1 MRNPQSQGELEQSL
15 ISVSREVRKSTP
27 QYQTSGLPL
36 IPGRR
41 VVSCSTFLDRCTYR
55 SVAPLQGASAQ
66 AACSLIAEGPLR
78 CSAPGPGTTLYSES
92 FEKNHLA
99 EF

>member
-55 SVAPLQGASAQ
+55 
-66 AACSLIAEGPLR
+66 
-78 CSAPGPGTTLYSES
+78 
-92 FEKNHLA
+92 
-99 EF
+99 